1 MNTRRPVRP
10 YHSKSAVAW
19 VVVSLFAACG
29 GGGEPVTEPPPPPAA
44 ASRRIEALTAT
55 QQADGA
61 LYYTGTYQGAR
72 LNFWHTGAVGLGAW
86 TFYSGSGPDR
96 ARVTVGDTAGL
107 QAILNVQTGY
117 RTTVRAVNTERVEY
131 RLYDPQGRY
140 VGGAVLYAAGDQWYQ
155 GLMPTEAFAG
165 YDSLVSLSNVTGAI
179 QRGVAEFETLI
190 AQAGP
195 GDRPAPAGGFPWLS
209 TAYAQDIDLGRTAF
223 FGVVWD
229 QFKTA
234 SVVGMTTIVGIA
246 TATLGAAETTALIAA
261 AATVSLP
268 LTTAVVAGVVIGS
281 WAYDQ
286 REQLS
291 LRTVPTTPADE
302 TDYQAAS
309 QPTAYSTAPDPVP
322 PEPLPEA
329 AALPTVAP
337 VPNGFVAPVP
347 VPTPAPPPEPV
358 PEPAPVPAPVP
369 APTPAPTPAPAP
381 PGPATTCVARAVGV
395 WYQKYCYY
403 LNSRGQEIVHG
414 LFEEFVFESN
424 QLILSATYADGVLDG
439 PYRRY
444 DQDEQADGAARD
456 VYRLEAEGVYRAGQ
470 PAGTWRVY
478 HTSSYNVGVASLG
491 KLTAEVTYG
500 VLFEGS
506 TVPALEKRYCPHA
519 EPYAHPSKWGALVQV
534 DSIDLTTGARST
546 QYPFK
551 NGCGQE
557 PG

>member
-1 MNTRRPVRP
+1 MSKRRP
-10 YHSKSAVAW
+10 YHSKSVVAL

-29 GGGEPVTEPPPPPAA
+29 GGGGEPAAEPPAA
-44 ASRRIEALTAT
+44 ATRRIEALTAT

-61 LYYTGTYQGAR
+61 LYYTGTYQGAP
-72 LNFWHTGAVGLGAW
+72 LNFWHTGPVGQGHW
-86 TFYSGSGPDR
+86 TFYNGSGADR
-96 ARVTVGDTAGL
+96 ARVSIGDAAGL
-107 QAILNVQTGY
+107 QAILNVETGY
-117 RTTVRAVNTERVEY
+117 RTTVRAVNTERAEY
-131 RLYDPQGRY
+131 RLYDPQGRF
-140 VGGAVLYAAGDQWYQ
+140 VLGAVLYAAGDQWYQ
-155 GLMPTEAFAG
+155 GLMPAEAFAG
-165 YDSLVSLSNVTGAI
+165 YDSLQSLSNVTAAI
-179 QRGVAEFETLI
+179 TRGVAELETLI

-195 GDRPAPAGGFPWLS
+195 TGPAGRVAPVPGFPWLA
-209 TAYAQDIDLGRTAF
+209 TAHAQGIDLGRAAF
-223 FGVVWD
+223 FGVTWD

-246 TATLGAAETTALIAA
+246 TATLGVVETAALLTAA
-261 AATVSLP
+261 AAVALP

-309 QPTAYSTAPDPVP
+309 RPTAYSTQLDPVP
-322 PEPLPEA
+322 PEPLPGA

-347 VPTPAPPPEPV
+347 
-358 PEPAPVPAPVP
+358 EPAPVPPPEPAPEPVPVPTPVPPAPAPVP
-369 APTPAPTPAPAP
+369 VPPP
-381 PGPATTCVARAVGV
+381 PGPATTCVVKDKGV

-403 LNSRGQEIVHG
+403 LNARGVEVLQG

-444 DQDEQADGAARD
+444 GRNEQDDGTPRD
-456 VYRLEAEGVYRAGQ
+456 LYRLEAEGDYRAGQ
-470 PAGTWRVY
+470 PFGTWRVY
-478 HTSSYNVGVASLG
+478 HTSSFNVGVASLG
-491 KLTAEVTYG
+491 KLEGEVTYG

-534 DSIDLTTGARST
+534 DTINLATGERST

-551 NGCGQE
+551 NGCRQE
-557 PG
+557 PS